1 MVSKREKQMIR
12 MQPEIVAGSSLHA
25 VASWTL
31 DLKPP
36 NKRNVVPAASG
47 AESLEL
53 SPIDPAGHQTLI
65 LVWTLQ

>member
-1 MVSKREKQMIR
+1 LR
-12 MQPEIVAGSSLHA
+12 
-25 VASWTL
+25 
-31 DLKPP
+31 PP
-36 NKRNVVPAASG
+36 NRKNVVPTGSV